1 MLPRVNKSFTRQ
13 NPVFTQATQAA
24 IPEPDAVKFALVN
37 WAWLGASLLV
47 GVAAWGAGGEVSAVA
62 RAVALA
68 TAPALAG
75 FILAPALKERAAAL
89 ALFGAWL
96 LAALVMVA
104 VTGGALSP
112 LTAAFAVPTALTLM
126 LDRPWTVEVG
136 AGSVLAYAAAAA
148 IGARD
153 GAAVVLLGAFPE
165 LLAVVSLAFAAA
177 LMALRPA
184 ARDGAMAHRVAEVS
198 HELRT
203 PLTHIL
209 GFSEMIERRM
219 FGDLSDRYAEYAG
232 LIRQSGAHLL
242 GLVNDL
248 LDLSKIEAGKFE
260 LERERFDVRN
270 VVAEIVRV
278 SADSAVKKNIA
289 LGMTTPAAP
298 LNVNADARALR
309 RILINTISNAIKFTP
324 EGGRVIVVAH
334 VVDGALMLET
344 IDNGPGI
351 PESERTTLGTAYERG
366 SGGSR
371 AEGTG
376 LGLALVRALAELHGG
391 DLSFHEAPGGGALV
405 RVRLP
410 VIEA

>member
-13 NPVFTQATQAA
+13 NPVFTQATEAA

-47 GVAAWGAGGEVSAVA
+47 GVAAWAAGGDGRAIA
-62 RAVALA
+62 KAVALA
-68 TAPALAG
+68 SAPALAG
-75 FILAPALKERAAAL
+75 FMLAPALSDRVAAAAL
-89 ALFGAWL
+89 FGLWV
-96 LAALVMVA
+96 LASLVLVA

-112 LTAAFAVPTALTLM
+112 LTAMFVAPIALTLT
-126 LDRPWTVEVG
+126 LGRPWTVEV
-136 AGSVLAYAAAAA
+136 AAASVLAFAA
-148 IGARD
+148 
-153 GAAVVLLGAFPE
+153 GAALHANNGAPVVLLGAFPE
-165 LLAVVSLAFAAA
+165 MLAVASLALAAA
-177 LMALRPA
+177 LMSLRPDD
-184 ARDGAMAHRVAEVS
+184 RQGAMAHRVAEVS

-219 FGDLSDRYAEYAG
+219 FGELSDRYAEYAG

-260 LERERFDVRN
+260 LERERFDARDI
-270 VVAEIVRV
+270 VAEVVRM
-278 SADSAVKKNIA
+278 STDSAQKKNIA

-298 LNVNADARALR
+298 LSVNADARALR

-324 EGGRVIVVAH
+324 EGGRVIVVGA
-334 VVDGALMLET
+334 VKDGALVLET
-344 IDNGPGI
+344 LDSGPGI
-351 PESERTTLGTAYERG
+351 PESERATLGSAYERG
-366 SGGSR
+366 SGGAR

-376 LGLALVRALAELHGG
+376 LGLALVRALAGLHGG
-391 DLSFHEAPGGGALV
+391 ELSFHEAPGGGALV